1 VAIPLKPVDVAVV
14 GLGAAGG
21 VAVLPL
27 CRAGLKV
34 AGIEAGTWM
43 DPHKDFKADEIHNN
57 TRGMI
62 TTGNKIR
69 REAPTIRNSPTGQA
83 RRGGPSPMMNA
94 IGGTSIHY
102 HAQSWRLKPW
112 DFKTVSE
119 VTKRYG
125 KSYIPQGSTVEDWP
139 ISYDELEPY
148 YDIAEIEVGVSG
160 KAGNIKGKIDKE
172 GNIFEG
178 PRQREY
184 PMPHLRTCDY
194 LEHMKKAAR
203 SLGWN
208 PFHSPAA
215 INSVPYN
222 GHGACGYH
230 GYCDRGGCHLEAK
243 NSTCFST
250 IPKAQATKNLT
261 IFDRAQVTR
270 IVANANGADANGK
283 MTGVSYIFDG
293 LEYFQPAKAVLVGS
307 YTYENVRLLLLSK
320 SKAYPNGLGNNKGQV
335 GKHYF
340 GHWDAQAGASASALF
355 PMDLNVWYGAIL
367 SQGVVID
374 EWADDSFDHSGLGF
388 IGGAS
393 MTVNTEKHPIA
404 AASGSTWGQVPRNW
418 GSDWKKWIHQ
428 NAGRSASAYIQ
439 ANSFPYETT
448 FLDLDP
454 EAKDPLGDAVIRV
467 TTMTR
472 ENERRAAMYAQD
484 KMVEWFRAAGAIMT
498 TKGNPN
504 GPNLSTHTYGGTRMG
519 NNPDTSVVDRWGF
532 SHEAPNL
539 GMLGG
544 SVFGTSGAR
553 NPTLTIQALAWRT
566 AEHLAKNWK
575 SITG

>member
-1 VAIPLKPVDVAVV
+1 MV
-14 GLGAAGG
+14 GL
-21 VAVLPL
+21 
-27 CRAGLKV
+27 
-34 AGIEAGTWM
+34 EAGAWM
-43 DPHKDFKADEIHNN
+43 NPAKDFKADEIHNN
-57 TRGMI
+57 VRGMI

-69 REAPTIRNSPTGQA
+69 REAPTFRAGPNQPAQ
-83 RRGGPSPMMNA
+83 RGAPSPMMNA
-94 IGGTSIHY
+94 VGGTSVHY

-112 DFKTVSE
+112 DFKTATE
-119 VTKRYG
+119 VKKRYG
-125 KSYIPQGSTVEDWP
+125 ASYIPKGSTLEDWP
-139 ISYDELEPY
+139 IGWDDIEPF
-148 YDIAEIEVGVSG
+148 YDIAEREVGVSG
-160 KAGNIKGKIDKE
+160 KAGNIQGKLDRE

-194 LEHMKKAAR
+194 LEHMKQAAR

-215 INSVPYN
+215 INSVAYN

-230 GYCDRGGCHLEAK
+230 GYCDRGGCHLQAK

-250 IPKAQATKNLT
+250 IPKALQTKNLT
-261 IFDRAQVTR
+261 VTDRAQVTR
-270 IVANANGADANGK
+270 IVVDSNGHV
-283 MTGVSYIFDG
+283 TGVQYIRESQ
-293 LEYFQPAKAVLVGS
+293 EYFQPAKAVLVGS

-320 SKAYPNGLGNNKGQV
+320 SKAYPDGLGNNHGQV

-340 GHWDAQAGASASALF
+340 GHWDAQAGAGVTALF

-374 EWADDSFDHSGLGF
+374 EWADDSFDHGGMGF

-404 AASGSTWGQVPRNW
+404 AAASNTFGQAPQW
-418 GSDWKKWIHQ
+418 GSKWKRWIHQ
-428 NAGRSASAYIQ
+428 NAGRWVSAYLQ
-439 ANSFPYETT
+439 ANSFPYENTV
-448 FLDLDP
+448 LDLDP
-454 EAKDPLGDAVIRV
+454 EARDPLGDPVIRV
-467 TTMTR
+467 TSGPKD
-472 ENERRAAMYAQD
+472 NERQACLYAQD
-484 KMVEWFRAAGAIMT
+484 KMEEWFKAAGAIAV
-498 TKGNPN
+498 TKGNPT
-504 GPNLSTHTYGGTRMG
+504 GPRLSTHTYGGTRMG
-519 NNPDTSVVDRWGF
+519 DNPETSVVNRWGF

-539 GMLGG
+539 GLLGG

-566 AEHLAKNWK
+566 ADHLVKNWK
-575 SITG
+575 AIAG

>member
-1 VAIPLKPVDVAVV
+1 MAINLKPMDVAVV

-57 TRGMI
+57 TRAMI

-69 REAPTIRNSPTGQA
+69 REAPTIRNSPTGPA

-112 DFKTVSE
+112 DFKTVTE

-148 YDIAEIEVGVSG
+148 YDVAEIEVGVSG

-230 GYCDRGGCHLEAK
+230 GYCDRGGGHLQAK

-270 IVANANGADANGK
+270 IVVDANGK
-283 MTGVSYIFDG
+283 VSGVSYIFDG
-293 LEYFQPAKAVLVGS
+293 MEYFQPAKAVLVGS

-355 PMDLNVWYGAIL
+355 PMDLNIWYGAIL

-428 NAGRSASAYIQ
+428 NAGRTASAYIQ
-439 ANSFPYETT
+439 TNSFPYETT

-454 EAKDPLGDAVIRV
+454 EVKDPLGDPVIRV

-472 ENERRAAMYAQD
+472 ENERRAAIYAQD
-484 KMVEWFRAAGAIMT
+484 KMEEWFKAAGAIMT
-498 TKGNPN
+498 AKGNPN

-519 NNPDTSVVDRWGF
+519 DNPDTSVVDKWGF